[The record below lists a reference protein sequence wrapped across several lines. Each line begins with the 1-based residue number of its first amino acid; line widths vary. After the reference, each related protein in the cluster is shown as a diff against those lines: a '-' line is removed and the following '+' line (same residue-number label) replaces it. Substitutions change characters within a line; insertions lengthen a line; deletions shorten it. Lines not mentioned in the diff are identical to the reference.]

1 MKKSEDVVQK
11 NKETFLIFTE
21 ENTKTRKTR
30 ALGEERKEMAGQSAQ
45 GN

>member
-1 MKKSEDVVQK
+1 MKKTEDVVQK

-21 ENTKTRKTR
+21 ENTKKRKTR
-30 ALGEERKEMAGQSAQ
+30 ALGQERKKIAGQSAQ